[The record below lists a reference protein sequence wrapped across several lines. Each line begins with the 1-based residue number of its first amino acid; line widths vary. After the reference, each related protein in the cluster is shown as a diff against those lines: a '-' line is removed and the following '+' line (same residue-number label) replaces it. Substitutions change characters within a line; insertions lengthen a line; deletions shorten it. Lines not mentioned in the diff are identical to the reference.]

1 MSTIRLAHKTD
12 MHEISAFDQ
21 VAQQD
26 QARVVFISKAIEAR
40 NCYVSQLDSK
50 IIGYGVLEYSFYSY
64 GFIAMLYVHPNFRR
78 QGIGESLVLH
88 MERECETEKLFT
100 STNQSNKPMQALLKK
115 LDFQP
120 SGIIENL
127 DPGDPE
133 LIYFKFATIQLS

>member
-26 QARVVFISKAIEAR
+26 QARVVFISEAIGAR

-50 IIGYGVLEYSFYSY
+50 IIGYGMLEYSFYSY

-78 QGIGESLVLH
+78 QGIGESLMLH
-88 MERECETEKLFT
+88 MERECKTEKLFT
-100 STNQSNKPMQALLKK
+100 STNQSNKPMQVLLKK
-115 LDFQP
+115 LGFQP

-133 LIYFKFATIQLS
+133 LIYFKFATIQSI

>member
-26 QARVVFISKAIEAR
+26 QARVVFISKAIEAW
-40 NCYVSQLDSK
+40 NCYVIQLDSK

-115 LDFQP
+115 LGFQP

-133 LIYFKFATIQLS
+133 LIYFKFASIQLS

>member
-12 MHEISAFDQ
+12 MHGISAFDQ

-26 QARVVFISKAIEAR
+26 QARVVFISEAIEAR